1 MKIYGFMIFLINFKK
16 IKIANFMS
24 ILFYPQSPKNSPSKL
39 TALPASYKLK
49 AILAI
54 FAILLFFIL
63 YLSLVVSLLYLVFIA
78 FIYEVELINT
88 FTILLKIGAI
98 GASTM
103 LFFFTLK
110 FIFKLKKNRPENR
123 LKLKR
128 EEQKELWNFIHK
140 ICDETGAPKPKNI
153 YIDPDVNAYVSYSNM
168 WLSLFLPI
176 KKELTVGLGLISC
189 LNLSEFKAVV
199 SHEFGHFAQSSMKIG
214 SYIIS
219 ANTIIHDLIYS
230 RDKWDDILD
239 QWRASDLRL
248 SVAAWAITPVIW
260 GIRQI
265 LTLFYQFLN
274 LMYSLLSR
282 EMEFNAD
289 KVAVSTSGSDAIIS
303 ALWKLDSGFENWNT
317 TLNNAFLASK
327 KKVFIKNL
335 YVHNTISLDRNKEE
349 QQNMLSNLPKDKRG
363 GKQFFIH
370 SEVSK
375 TNMYSSHPPNDKRE
389 QNAKTPYI
397 ECIEDNRSPWLLF
410 NDREKLQEEMTSMVY
425 EKYFSKKP
433 ETFSTAAIFENFIEL
448 EQHGKD
454 LAEEYLNTFQDRFLH
469 IEEEKELIKKTENIK
484 DISVRSIEILK
495 NELTKLMKP
504 IEEINLLLEKV
515 VLISEGNSKNTSFKF
530 QEKEFNK
537 NTIEEGYIYLIQE
550 REKIFNT
557 DFKDWD
563 LHFCAT
569 HLAIAKE
576 KSKDTQLLKIYKQHT
591 TISNIYKDIVNAK
604 STILNELNE
613 LQNTTDLE
621 QNAVTSFGNRVK
633 DMHFQLNDSL
643 LKIDEIAFIPLPN
656 IDNAIEFKEALID
669 TGKFDRKI
677 GLIFENEEFN
687 NIINEL
693 EMAVLSCQRVE
704 QKNIALILDF
714 HKSLI
719 FVHNNE
725 S

>member
-1 MKIYGFMIFLINFKK
+1 MSLI
-16 IKIANFMS
+16 
-24 ILFYPQSPKNSPSKL
+24 FYPESPKNVPSKL

-63 YLSLVVSLLYLVFIA
+63 YLALVVSLLYLVFISL
-78 FIYEVELINT
+78 IYEVELINT

-98 GASTM
+98 GASIM

-110 FIFKLKKNRPENR
+110 FIFKVKKNTPKNR

-128 EEQKELWNFIHK
+128 EDQKELWDFIYK

-153 YIDPDVNAYVSYSNM
+153 YIDPDVNAYVAYSNM
-168 WLSLFLPI
+168 WLSLFLPV

-327 KKVFIKNL
+327 KKIFIKNL
-335 YVHNTISLDRNKEE
+335 YIQNTISLDKNKEK
-349 QQNMLSNLPKDKRG
+349 QQYLLENLPIDKRG
-363 GKQFFIH
+363 GKQFFIN
-370 SEVSK
+370 SEISK
-375 TNMYSSHPPNDKRE
+375 ANMYTSHPLNDKRE
-389 QNAKTPYI
+389 HNAKTPYI
-397 ECIEDNRSPWLLF
+397 RCTEDNRSPWLLF
-410 NDREKLQEEMTSMVY
+410 NNDKNLQEEMTSIVY

-433 ETFSTAAIFENFIEL
+433 ETFSANTIFENFIEL
-448 EQHGKD
+448 EEYGKD

-469 IEEEKELIKKTENIK
+469 IEEEKELLTKTKNIK
-484 DISVRSIEILK
+484 DVSIKSIKRLK
-495 NELTKLMKP
+495 NELKELMKP
-504 IEEINLLLEKV
+504 IEEINLLLEKA
-515 VLISEGNSKNTSFKF
+515 LEISEGNSKNTSFKF

-537 NTIEEGYIYLIQE
+537 KTIEEGYIYLIQE
-550 REKIFNT
+550 REKIFKT

-563 LHFCAT
+563 INFCTT
-569 HLAIAKE
+569 HLAIAQE
-576 KSKDTQLLKIYKQHT
+576 KSKDTQLLKIYKQHA
-591 TISNIYKDIVNAK
+591 TISNIYKEIVNVK
-604 STILNELNE
+604 NSILNELNE
-613 LQNTTDLE
+613 LQSKTDLE
-621 QNAVTSFGNRVK
+621 KNVITSFGNRVK
-633 DMHFQLNDSL
+633 DMHFELNDSL
-643 LKIDEIAFIPLPN
+643 IKIDEITFIPLPN
-656 IDNAIEFKEALID
+656 IDNTIEFKEALIE

-677 GLIFENEEFN
+677 GLIFENDEFN
-687 NIINEL
+687 NIVNEL
-693 EMAVLSCQRVE
+693 DIAVLSCQRVE
-704 QKNIALILDF
+704 QKSIALILDF
-714 HKSLI
+714 HKRLI
-719 FVHNNE
+719 VVNDN
-725 S
+725 

>member
-1 MKIYGFMIFLINFKK
+1 MDLYFFLLVLLQL
-16 IKIANFMS
+16 KIAKFMS
-24 ILFYPQSPKNSPSKL
+24 LMFYPESPKNVPSKL
-39 TALPASYKLK
+39 TALKASYKLK

-54 FAILLFFIL
+54 FSVLLFFIL
-63 YLSLVVSLLYLVFIA
+63 YFALVISLLYIVFIA
-78 FIYEVELINT
+78 LIYKVELINT
-88 FTILLKIGAI
+88 FTILMKIGAI
-98 GASTM
+98 GASIM

-110 FIFKLKKNRPENR
+110 FIFKLKKNTPENR
-123 LKLKR
+123 LKLKK
-128 EEQKELWNFIHK
+128 EEQTELWNFIYK
-140 ICDETGAPKPKNI
+140 ICDETGAPRPKNI

-189 LNLSEFKAVV
+189 LNLSEFKAVM

-219 ANTIIHDLIYS
+219 ANTIIHDIIYS

-248 SVAAWAITPVIW
+248 SVAAWVITPVIW
-260 GIRQI
+260 GVRQI

-327 KKVFIKNL
+327 KKIFVKNL
-335 YVHNTISLDRNKEE
+335 YTQNTISLDRNKEE
-349 QQNMLSNLPKDKRG
+349 QQHMLENLPKDKRG
-363 GKQFFIH
+363 GKQFFIN

-375 TNMYSSHPPNDKRE
+375 ANMYTSHPPNDKRE
-389 QNAKTPYI
+389 HNAKTPYI

-410 NDREKLQEEMTSMVY
+410 NNDENLQEEMTSIVY

-433 ETFSTAAIFENFIEL
+433 ETFSATAIFENFIEL

-469 IEEEKELIKKTENIK
+469 IEEEKELITKTKNIK
-484 DISVRSIEILK
+484 DASVKSIERLK
-495 NELTKLMKP
+495 NELEKLMKP
-504 IEEINLLLEKV
+504 IEEINLLLKKALE
-515 VLISEGNSKNTSFKF
+515 ISEGNSKNTSFKF

-537 NTIEEGYIYLIQE
+537 KTIEEGYIYLIQE
-550 REKIFNT
+550 REKIFKT

-563 LHFCAT
+563 INFCTT
-569 HLAIAKE
+569 HLAIAQE
-576 KSKDTQLLKIYKQHT
+576 KSKDTQLLKIYKQHA
-591 TISNIYKDIVNAK
+591 TISNIYKDIVNVK
-604 STILNELNE
+604 NTILNELNE
-613 LQNTTDLE
+613 LQSNTDLE
-621 QNAVTSFGNRVK
+621 KNAVTSFGNRVK
-633 DMHFQLNDSL
+633 DMHFELNDSL
-643 LKIDEIAFIPLPN
+643 IKIDEIAFIPLPN
-656 IDNAIEFKEALID
+656 IDNTIEFKEALID
-669 TGKFDRKI
+669 TGKFERKI
-677 GLIFENEEFN
+677 GLIFENDEFN
-687 NIINEL
+687 NILNEL

-714 HKSLI
+714 HKRLI
-719 FVHNNE
+719 VVNNN
-725 S
+725 

>member
-1 MKIYGFMIFLINFKK
+1 MSFIY
-16 IKIANFMS
+16 
-24 ILFYPQSPKNSPSKL
+24 YPESPKNVPSKL

-63 YLSLVVSLLYLVFIA
+63 YLALVVSLLYLVFISL
-78 FIYEVELINT
+78 IYEVELINT

-98 GASTM
+98 GASIM

-110 FIFKLKKNRPENR
+110 FIFKVKKNTPKNR

-128 EEQKELWNFIHK
+128 EDQKELWDFIYK

-153 YIDPDVNAYVSYSNM
+153 YIDPDVNAYVAYSNM
-168 WLSLFLPI
+168 WLSLFLPV

-327 KKVFIKNL
+327 KKIFIKNL
-335 YVHNTISLDRNKEE
+335 YTQNTISLDRNKEE
-349 QQNMLSNLPKDKRG
+349 QQHMLENLPKDKRG
-363 GKQFFIH
+363 GKQFFIN

-375 TNMYSSHPPNDKRE
+375 ANMYTSHPPNDKRE
-389 QNAKTPYI
+389 HNAKTPYI

-410 NDREKLQEEMTSMVY
+410 NNDENLQEEMTSIVY

-433 ETFSTAAIFENFIEL
+433 ETFSATAIFENFIEL

-469 IEEEKELIKKTENIK
+469 IEEEKELITKTKNIK
-484 DISVRSIEILK
+484 DASVKSIERLK
-495 NELTKLMKP
+495 NELEKLMKP
-504 IEEINLLLEKV
+504 IEEINLLLKKALE
-515 VLISEGNSKNTSFKF
+515 ISEGNSKNTSFKF

-537 NTIEEGYIYLIQE
+537 KTIEEGYIYLIQE
-550 REKIFNT
+550 REKIFKT

-563 LHFCAT
+563 INFCTT
-569 HLAIAKE
+569 HLAIAQE
-576 KSKDTQLLKIYKQHT
+576 KSKDTQLLKIYKQHA
-591 TISNIYKDIVNAK
+591 TISNIYKEIVNVK
-604 STILNELNE
+604 NSILNELNE
-613 LQNTTDLE
+613 LQSKTDLE
-621 QNAVTSFGNRVK
+621 KNVITSFGNRVK
-633 DMHFQLNDSL
+633 DMHFELNDSL
-643 LKIDEIAFIPLPN
+643 IKIDEITFIPLPN
-656 IDNAIEFKEALID
+656 IDNTIEFKEALIE

-677 GLIFENEEFN
+677 GLIFENDEFN
-687 NIINEL
+687 NIVNEL
-693 EMAVLSCQRVE
+693 DIAVLSCQRVE
-704 QKNIALILDF
+704 QKSIALILDF
-714 HKSLI
+714 HKRLI
-719 FVHNNE
+719 VVNDN
-725 S
+725 

>member
-1 MKIYGFMIFLINFKK
+1 MSLI
-16 IKIANFMS
+16 
-24 ILFYPQSPKNSPSKL
+24 FYPESPKNVPSKL

-63 YLSLVVSLLYLVFIA
+63 YLALVVSLLYLVFISL
-78 FIYEVELINT
+78 IYEVELINT

-98 GASTM
+98 GASIM

-110 FIFKLKKNRPENR
+110 FIFKVKKNTPKNR

-128 EEQKELWNFIHK
+128 EDQKELWDFIYK

-153 YIDPDVNAYVSYSNM
+153 YIDPDVNAYVAYSNM
-168 WLSLFLPI
+168 WLSLFLPV

-327 KKVFIKNL
+327 KKIFIKNL
-335 YVHNTISLDRNKEE
+335 YIQNTISLDKNKEK
-349 QQNMLSNLPKDKRG
+349 QQYLLENLPIDKRG
-363 GKQFFIH
+363 GKQFFIN
-370 SEVSK
+370 SEMSK
-375 TNMYSSHPPNDKRE
+375 ANMYTSHPLNDKRE
-389 QNAKTPYI
+389 HNAKTPYI
-397 ECIEDNRSPWLLF
+397 TCTEDNRSPWLLF
-410 NDREKLQEEMTSMVY
+410 NNDKNLQEEMTSIVY

-433 ETFSTAAIFENFIEL
+433 ETFSANTIFENFIEL
-448 EQHGKD
+448 EEYGKD

-469 IEEEKELIKKTENIK
+469 IEEEKELLTKTKNIK
-484 DISVRSIEILK
+484 DVSIKSIKRLK
-495 NELTKLMKP
+495 NELKELMKP
-504 IEEINLLLEKV
+504 IEEINLLLEKA
-515 VLISEGNSKNTSFKF
+515 LEISEGNSKNTSFKF

-537 NTIEEGYIYLIQE
+537 KTIEEGYIYLIQE
-550 REKIFNT
+550 REKIFKT

-563 LHFCAT
+563 INFCTT
-569 HLAIAKE
+569 HLAIAQE
-576 KSKDTQLLKIYKQHT
+576 KSKDTQLLKIYKQHA
-591 TISNIYKDIVNAK
+591 TISNIYKEIVNVK
-604 STILNELNE
+604 NSILNELNE
-613 LQNTTDLE
+613 LQSKTDLE
-621 QNAVTSFGNRVK
+621 KNVITSFGNRVK
-633 DMHFQLNDSL
+633 DMHFELNDSL
-643 LKIDEIAFIPLPN
+643 IKIDEITFIPLPN
-656 IDNAIEFKEALID
+656 IDNTIEFKEALIE

-677 GLIFENEEFN
+677 GLIFENDEFN
-687 NIINEL
+687 NIVNEL
-693 EMAVLSCQRVE
+693 DIAVLSCQRVE
-704 QKNIALILDF
+704 QKSIALILDF
-714 HKSLI
+714 HKRLI
-719 FVHNNE
+719 VVNDN
-725 S
+725 